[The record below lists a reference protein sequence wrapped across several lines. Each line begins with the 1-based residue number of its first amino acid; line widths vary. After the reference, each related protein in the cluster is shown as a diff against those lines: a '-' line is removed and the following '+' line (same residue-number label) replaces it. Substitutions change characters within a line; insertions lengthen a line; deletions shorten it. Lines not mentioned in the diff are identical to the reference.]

1 MENDGLIQ
9 VFDVWGS
16 RESFGAFGATLLPI
30 MADGAPIPV
39 SRWSPRCTTSSSA
52 ERRAAIAR
60 TTPKGH
66 WLAFSSEIGDS
77 APSSVTVPSIPTSG
91 WRSSRSSVSSDATAT
106 PRRRTGEHSLTLT
119 RPLTKTATPLTFTDV
134 AEQHLDDVF
143 GYLLY
148 LTRDRAAAD
157 DLVGATFEKALRQWS
172 RFDPRRGTARTWLL
186 GIARTTALDSFR
198 ADSRRRRRE
207 EAAAEPEA
215 READFVEGLSPTLQT
230 ALATLSAGER
240 EVLALRIVIELDGDQ
255 TARVLGISPTA
266 VSTRLS
272 RALTKLEEKVRNDDL
287 R

>member
-1 MENDGLIQ
+1 MH
-9 VFDVWGS
+9 
-16 RESFGAFGATLLPI
+16 T
-30 MADGAPIPV
+30 
-39 SRWSPRCTTSSSA
+39 
-52 ERRAAIAR
+52 
-60 TTPKGH
+60 
-66 WLAFSSEIGDS
+66 
-77 APSSVTVPSIPTSG
+77 
-91 WRSSRSSVSSDATAT
+91 
-106 PRRRTGEHSLTLT
+106 LTLT
-119 RPLTKTATPLTFTDV
+119 RPLPHTSTPLTFTDV

-157 DLVGATFEKALRQWS
+157 DLAGATFEKALRHWS

-198 ADSRRRRRE
+198 ADSRRRKRE

-215 READFVEGLSPTLQT
+215 RDADFVEGLSPALQT

-240 EVLALRIVIELDGDQ
+240 EVLALRIVLELDGDQ
-255 TARVLGISPTA
+255 TARLLGISPTA